1 MLDRAGLT
9 IDDIDLF
16 ELNEAFASVVLKF
29 QKDLNIPDEKLN
41 VNGGAIAMGHPLGA
55 TGAMILGTLLDEME
69 RRNLSTGLATLC
81 VGGGMGT
88 ATIIERV

>member
-1 MLDRAGLT
+1 M
-9 IDDIDLF
+9 
-16 ELNEAFASVVLKF
+16 VLKF

-55 TGAMILGTLLDEME
+55 TGAMITGTMVDEPGASW
-69 RRNLSTGLATLC
+69 RSACPGSRWC
-81 VGGGMGT
+81 IGGGMGV